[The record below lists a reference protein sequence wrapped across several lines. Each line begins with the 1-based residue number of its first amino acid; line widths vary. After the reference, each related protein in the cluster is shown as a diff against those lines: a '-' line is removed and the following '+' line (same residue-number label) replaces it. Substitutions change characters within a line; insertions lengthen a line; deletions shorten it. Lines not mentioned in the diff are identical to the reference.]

1 MPFDGTGVDITLP
14 AGADMSSHQYK
25 CVTLDSSG
33 YATVSSNATAAII
46 GVLQN
51 KPGAAGRAARVRISG
66 LSLFKFGA
74 AVVAGNMIAAMNDG
88 TGQTTTT
95 DGNAV
100 VGMALV
106 GVGASADISTLL
118 VRPGWLGTTLVAI
131 T

>member
-14 AGADMSSHQYK
+14 AGSDMSSHQYK
-25 CVTLDSSG
+25 FVTLDSSG
-33 YATVSSNATAAII
+33 YATVCSNATATIV

-51 KPGAAGRAARVRISG
+51 KPAAAGRGARVRIAG
-66 LSLFKFGA
+66 ISLFKFGA
-74 AVVAGNMIAAMNDG
+74 AVVAGNMISAMNDG

-100 VGMALV
+100 GGIALV
-106 GVGASADISTLL
+106 GVGASADISSLL
-118 VRPGWLGTTLVAI
+118 LRPGWLGTTLVAI